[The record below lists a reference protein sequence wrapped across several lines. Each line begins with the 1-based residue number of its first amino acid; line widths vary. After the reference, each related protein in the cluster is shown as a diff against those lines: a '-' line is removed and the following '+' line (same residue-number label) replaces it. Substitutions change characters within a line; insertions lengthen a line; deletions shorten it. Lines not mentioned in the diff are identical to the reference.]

1 MSEARKKYHVRIPDY
16 DYYRELVN
24 CQFDCPVNTDA
35 RGYVQAIAEGDYE
48 RAYRIARES
57 NPLASICGR
66 VCGAPCEA
74 ACRRGRIDDA
84 GSIRAP
90 KRFVTEKYGSAGGHR
105 GRQP

>member
-35 RGYVQAIAEGDYE
+35 RGYVQAIAKGDYE

-74 ACRRGRIDDA
+74 ACRRGPAGEA
-84 GSIRAP
+84 GSIRART
-90 KRFVTEKYGSAGGHR
+90 RFVAAPCGRAAG
-105 GRQP
+105 